1 MIMLDPQ
8 PVPATGS
15 CEHIVERAHA
25 WLDGELTGAGAA
37 DFRAHVAECDA
48 CARAVAVEER
58 FLRVLRG
65 RAQGA
70 AAQLEVAP
78 GSLRDRVRALLGGRT

>member
-8 PVPATGS
+8 PVPATRS

-25 WLDGELTGAGAA
+25 WLDGELTGAGAM
-37 DFRAHVAECDA
+37 DFRAHLAECDA

-58 FLRVLRG
+58 FLRMLRG

-70 AAQLEVAP
+70 AHHEGAP